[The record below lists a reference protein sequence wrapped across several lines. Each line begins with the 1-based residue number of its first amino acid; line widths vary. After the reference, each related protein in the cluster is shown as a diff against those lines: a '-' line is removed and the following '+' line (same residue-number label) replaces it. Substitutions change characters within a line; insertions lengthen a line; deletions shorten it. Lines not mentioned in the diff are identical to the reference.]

1 MYSRII
7 FKETSSKDV
16 RPEESIAIKKI
27 CSRVTFFLI
36 FIVNMKN
43 FLFRKKEEKEK
54 KEKKSRKCNVKRE
67 LKDFFKQKSS
77 SVEII

>member
-54 KEKKSRKCNVKRE
+54 KRKKNRENVM
-67 LKDFFKQKSS
+67 SNVS
-77 SVEII
+77 